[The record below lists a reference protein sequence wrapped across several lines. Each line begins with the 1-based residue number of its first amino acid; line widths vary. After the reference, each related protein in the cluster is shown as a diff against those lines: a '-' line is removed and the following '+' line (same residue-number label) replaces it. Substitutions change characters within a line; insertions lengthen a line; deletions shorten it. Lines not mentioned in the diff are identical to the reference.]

1 MIVKS
6 QQTRIELVT
15 GPAGFQHMLR
25 GEEEIEVG
33 TSGVEAVQMLASS
46 AQKLKDKFPK
56 AFENIMDKLHTPE
69 FSDWMRQSN
78 PQDISMDFSSEGEK
92 FDDDMKA
99 INHLLAVKTF
109 RPDRFVAAGER
120 FIGAILGESFRAIAN
135 SELDLAKIVTDQIRG
150 NTPILMCSVPGYD
163 ASGRVDDLAAEL
175 GANVSSVAIGS
186 EEGFRSGHYD
196 SIFSCFL
203 LVKHR

>member
-33 TSGVEAVQMLASS
+33 TPGVEAVQMLASS

-78 PQDISMDFSSEGEK
+78 PQDISMDFSLEGEK
-92 FDDDMKA
+92 FDDDLKA

-175 GANVSSVAIGS
+175 GTNVSSVAIGS
-186 EEGFRSGHYD
+186 EEGFRSGH
-196 SIFSCFL
+196 
-203 LVKHR
+203 

>member
-1 MIVKS
+1 
-6 QQTRIELVT
+6 
-15 GPAGFQHMLR
+15 MLR

-33 TSGVEAVQMLASS
+33 TSGVEAVQMAASS

-175 GANVSSVAIGS
+175 GTNVSSVAIGS
-186 EEGFRSGHYD
+186 EEGFRSG
-196 SIFSCFL
+196 
-203 LVKHR
+203 R

>member
-1 MIVKS
+1 M
-6 QQTRIELVT
+6 
-15 GPAGFQHMLR
+15 
-25 GEEEIEVG
+25 G

-120 FIGAILGESFRAIAN
+120 VIGAILGESFR
-135 SELDLAKIVTDQIRG
+135 
-150 NTPILMCSVPGYD
+150 
-163 ASGRVDDLAAEL
+163 
-175 GANVSSVAIGS
+175 
-186 EEGFRSGHYD
+186 SGH
-196 SIFSCFL
+196 
-203 LVKHR
+203 

>member
-92 FDDDMKA
+92 FDDDKKA

-175 GANVSSVAIGS
+175 GSRGLSSVAIGS
-186 EEGFRSGHYD
+186 EEGFNQADKVRYD
-196 SIFSCFL
+196 MS
-203 LVKHR
+203 